1 MRFRNKMN
9 APARTDANERVY
21 AIGDVHGR
29 YDLLR
34 NLLDLIES
42 HASRLPGIGRPRV
55 ILLGDVIDRGP
66 ESARIMRFLATA
78 QQHTK
83 RLIVLRGN
91 HEDMMLRVIDGDDEA
106 VQPWLDYGGIPTLAS
121 FGVPVP
127 EAGDAPGML
136 GKRLREAIPADLV
149 QWLRELPVAARSGD
163 YFFCHAGVR
172 PGVRLDRQNHEDLMW
187 IRDDFLYSDG
197 EHGAVVVHGHSE
209 SIGVEVRPNRIGL
222 DTGAYRTG
230 TLSCLYLEG
239 TKRDILSATNAASW
253 LDRRRPVSAQSER
266 EEIQD

>member
-1 MRFRNKMN
+1 MT

-34 NLLDLIES
+34 NLLDVIEN

-55 ILLGDVIDRGP
+55 ILLGDMIDRGP

-91 HEDMMLRVIDGDDEA
+91 HEDMLLRVIDGDDEA
-106 VQPWLDYGGIPTLAS
+106 EQSWLDYGGIATMAS
-121 FGVPVP
+121 FGVPLP
-127 EAGDAPGML
+127 GADDPSGML
-136 GKRLREAIPADLV
+136 GERLREAIPAELV
-149 QWLRELPVAARSGD
+149 QWLRDLPVAARSGD
-163 YFFCHAGVR
+163 YFFCHAGIR
-172 PGVRLDRQNHEDLMW
+172 PGVRLDRQNREDLMW
-187 IRDDFLYSDG
+187 IRDDFLYSDA
-197 EHGAVVVHGHSE
+197 EHGAVVIHGHSE
-209 SIGVEVRPNRIGL
+209 SMGVEVRPNRIGL

-239 TKRDILSATNAASW
+239 TKRDVLSATNTASW
-253 LDRRRPVSAQSER
+253 LDRRRPAAIESER
-266 EEIQD
+266 AGIQD